1 MAPFWAA
8 RGRSRA
14 LLWVVAAVCCFSTSP
29 ILVRWAAES
38 LTAFEIAAGRLLLAG
53 GLMAGLARLRG
64 ERSPQREEW
73 LWLGG
78 VGLVA
83 AIHFGAYIL
92 SLDFTTVARSL
103 ALVYTA
109 PIFAAG
115 LGWLCCGLRLSLRQW
130 GGIVLAVAGVAIL
143 AGFEPGLDR
152 RKLGGD
158 LLALL
163 SAVAFAL
170 YSLAGRRQRM
180 PLLTYV
186 GAVYLLGG
194 LWLLPLALL
203 DLSVGGYSPA
213 AVGSVVALAVV
224 PLGIGHTLYNAALR
238 LLPAATANL
247 LATQEIT
254 GGILLGIV
262 FLGEIPS
269 WVTLVGVLVAM
280 GGIGVVLAE
289 RNV

>member
-1 MAPFWAA
+1 MAA
-8 RGRSRA
+8 REEFRA
-14 LLWVVAAVCCFSTSP
+14 LLWVAAAVCCFSTSP

-53 GLMAGLARLRG
+53 GLMAGLARLHG
-64 ERSPQREEW
+64 ERGLRREEW
-73 LWLGG
+73 LWVGG

-83 AIHFGAYIL
+83 AIHFGAYIR

-115 LGWLCCGLRLSLRQW
+115 LGWRCCGVRLSLRQW
-130 GGIVLAVAGVAIL
+130 GGIVRAVAGVAIL
-143 AGFEPGLDR
+143 AGFEPGLDGR
-152 RKLGGD
+152 MLGGD

-163 SAVAFAL
+163 SAVTFAI
-170 YSLAGRRQRM
+170 YSLAGRRRRM

-203 DLSVGGYSPA
+203 DFSVEGYTPA

-238 LLPAATANL
+238 HLPVATANL

-269 WVTLVGVLVAM
+269 WVTLVGVVVAM
-280 GGIGVVLAE
+280 CGIGVVLAE
-289 RNV
+289 RNA